1 MPLKKVHIA
10 EVEVSVL
17 SETKK
22 IYVLDTNILLQN
34 ANAILGFADNEV
46 VITATTLQELDSLKT
61 APGETG
67 FRAREAIRAISRLSE
82 RGDFLNGISIN
93 EADGESGLFRIE
105 PNGTK
110 VSLLPNG
117 FTLDKADNRIINSS
131 LTIKKESER
140 PVFLITND
148 VSMRVNA
155 SICGLDVQ
163 GYRNDQVEQESTY
176 NGRSVV
182 QVAPSV
188 MQKLYRTVNS
198 GYKNPFNFNEISHEK
213 LAYTPEL
220 NEYVTFVSGT
230 ELFLAR
236 YIGHEIETGCE
247 LEDAAFFVPV
257 RKDMQPMGITPR
269 NCAQRMALDAL
280 LAPPEDV
287 PLVILKGAAGTAKTF
302 LSLAAGLQWTLGKKY
317 DKMMITRTNTLSD
330 ADIGFLPGTL
340 EEKMGPLVAPFMDN
354 LESILR
360 CSGEESDQIKL
371 QIEDFF
377 ETGVVEICS
386 VAYMRGRS
394 LTHTY
399 LIIDE
404 AQNATI
410 GQVLEIVTRAGEGT
424 KVILCGDPDQIDNP
438 RLDRL
443 NNGLAFAAERMK
455 GSKLCAQITFNQ
467 DETVRSKLAAEGAIR
482 LTQR

>member
-1 MPLKKVHIA
+1 MA
-10 EVEVSVL
+10 
-17 SETKK
+17 ETKK
-22 IYVLDTNILLQN
+22 TYVLDTNILLQN
-34 ANAILGFADNEV
+34 ANSILGFADNEV
-46 VITATTLQELDSLKT
+46 VITATTLQELDGLKN
-61 APGETG
+61 APGEIG

-82 RGDFLNGISIN
+82 YGDFLNGIKIN
-93 EADGESGLFRIE
+93 ESDGENGLFRIE

-117 FTLDKADNRIINSS
+117 FTLDKADNRIINSA
-131 LTIKKESER
+131 LTIKGESQN

-163 GYRNDQVEQESTY
+163 GYRNDQVEKEDTY

-182 QVAPSV
+182 YVTPSV
-188 MQKLYRTVNS
+188 MQKLYRTINS
-198 GYKNPFNFNEISHEK
+198 GYKTPFNYTE
-213 LAYTPEL
+213 LAGKPLESRPEN
-220 NEYVTFVSGT
+220 NEYVTFVCET
-230 ELFLAR
+230 ELFVAR
-236 YIGHEIETGCE
+236 YVGHEVGPGCE
-247 LEDAAFFVPV
+247 QEDADFFLPV

-269 NCAQRMALDAL
+269 NTAQRMALDAL

-330 ADIGFLPGTL
+330 ADLGFLPGTL

-360 CSGEESDQIKL
+360 SSGEESDQIKL

-377 ETGVVEICS
+377 ETGIIEICS

-410 GQVLEIVTRAGEGT
+410 GQILEIVTRAGEGT

-467 DETVRSKLAAEGAIR
+467 EETVRSKLAAEGAVR
-482 LTQR
+482 LTKR